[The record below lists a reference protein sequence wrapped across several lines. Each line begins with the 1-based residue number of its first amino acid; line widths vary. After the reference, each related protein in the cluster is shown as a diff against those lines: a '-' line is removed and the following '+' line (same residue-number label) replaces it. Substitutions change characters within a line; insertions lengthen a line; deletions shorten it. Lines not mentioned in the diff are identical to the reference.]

1 MTSQQYIK
9 QRNMKKRQEEQRMRV
24 FTSIPLFSLGYVR

>member
-9 QRNMKKRQEEQRMRV
+9 QRNLKKRQEEQRMRV
-24 FTSIPLFSLGYVR
+24 FFEIFIFL